1 MKFLCDQCKAKY
13 QIADDKVAGKTV
25 RMKCRK
31 CGHVIEIRAAVTES
45 SSASERPA
53 APTANSPLAARRPA
67 PPQPRRDALTSA
79 MQKNIASP
87 DVDTSGGDPTAPDEW
102 YVAINGVPVG
112 PIGISELR
120 RKSAS
125 GSVTDASL
133 VWREGLEEWR
143 PLRTITEL
151 AALVRDAAS
160 SLPPRAPSRPAPPP
174 RASLRAPAPQPGP
187 SIGGPAMRPPSPPAR
202 SNVIPLRSDRPAAS
216 VNVGGAAAAM
226 TASPDPFATSP
237 LPPVAAD
244 PFAMPPPAA
253 MAAHVGGQ
261 FGASEQ
267 APAYASAAADPFAI
281 PPAPRVADVGR
292 ASMASIMVPA
302 KKPFPWGPVS
312 MLAAAIAFGITA
324 GVVFFLKKDQ
334 PQIVIQ
340 TVPGPVQTVV
350 GDPHGNVPLPA
361 TADTATPVASASG
374 KASGGPIA
382 AAGPRPSATASSGGA
397 ADLKGLGLGLGGTG
411 PSGPAGSAAAG
422 GSGPGGSLSEADV
435 QRTVSSYTPGVKRKC
450 WDTAPPGTT
459 SVNVMANI
467 TVGGDGSVQGV
478 SANGSDATVANCIQT
493 QIRNWRFPATGG
505 KSSVNVP
512 FKFVRQ

>member
-45 SSASERPA
+45 SSASERPV
-53 APTANSPLAARRPA
+53 APSANSPLAARRPA

-87 DVDTSGGDPTAPDEW
+87 DVDATGGDPTAPDEW

-120 RKSAS
+120 RKAAS

-151 AALVRDAAS
+151 AALVRDGAT

-187 SIGGPAMRPPSPPAR
+187 AIGGPAMRPPSPPAR

-216 VNVGGAAAAM
+216 LNVGGAAAAI

-237 LPPVAAD
+237 LPPIAAD
-244 PFAMPPPAA
+244 PFAAPPPAPVPS
-253 MAAHVGGQ
+253 HL
-261 FGASEQ
+261 GATE
-267 APAYASAAADPFAI
+267 ASYPPAADPFAVA
-281 PPAPRVADVGR
+281 PAPTFAPAPDVGR

-350 GDPHGNVPLPA
+350 GDPHGNIPLPA
-361 TADTATPVASASG
+361 TTDTAAPVASASG
-374 KASGGPIA
+374 KGSAGGAIA

-478 SANGSDATVANCIQT
+478 SANGSDSTVANCIQT